1 VDTFTFYI
9 HFSRTQS
16 KLSKILQWYE
26 GVPISHV
33 LVEFETPH
41 LGQNFVYHSVIGGGV
56 SFLSRAKFD
65 KTNEIMET
73 YKISLE
79 QGEYRI
85 MRNQLLTHCGEQYA
99 MMQNLGVVL
108 VDLIRKFKDIQEN
121 PFKEGQNCSELIYRY
136 VIPYVCAD
144 SGEYTPDLVKPS
156 QIRGL
161 LKNNNINPIISMI
174 ETEKKG
180 K

>member
-1 VDTFTFYI
+1 LDTFTFYI

-16 KLSKILQWYE
+16 KLSKLLQWYE

-33 LVEFETPH
+33 LVEFNTPH

-65 KTNEIMET
+65 NKNEIMET
-73 YKISLE
+73 YKITLE

-108 VDLIRKFKDIQEN
+108 VDFIRKFMCVKEN
-121 PFKEGQNCSELIYRY
+121 PFKEGQNCSELLYRC

-156 QIRGL
+156 QIRNL
-161 LKNNNINPIISMI
+161 LKYNNIKPISSKI
-174 ETEKKG
+174 EKEK
-180 K
+180 

>member
-1 VDTFTFYI
+1 MDTFTFYI

-16 KLSKILQWYE
+16 KLSKLLQWYE

-33 LVEFETPH
+33 LVEFNTPH

-65 KTNEIMET
+65 NKNEIMET
-73 YKISLE
+73 YKITLE

-108 VDLIRKFKDIQEN
+108 VDFIRKFMCVKEN
-121 PFKEGQNCSELIYRY
+121 PFKEGQNCSELLYRY

-156 QIRGL
+156 QIRNL
-161 LKNNNINPIISMI
+161 LKYNNIKPISSKI
-174 ETEKKG
+174 EKEK
-180 K
+180 